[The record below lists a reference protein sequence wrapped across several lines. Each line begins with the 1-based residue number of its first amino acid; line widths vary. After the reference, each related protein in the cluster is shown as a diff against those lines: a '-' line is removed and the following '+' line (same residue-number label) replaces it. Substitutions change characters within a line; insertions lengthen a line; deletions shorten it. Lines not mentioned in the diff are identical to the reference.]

1 MGFQHGLS
9 GLMGAAKDLQV
20 IGNNIANTS
29 TVGFKL
35 SNAQFSDLYAK
46 SMNLSGTSPGGIG
59 VAVATIAQQ
68 FTQGDLVSTANP
80 LDIAINGDGFFR
92 MVKNPSNN
100 VEALYTRNGQFQLDK
115 EGYIVNK
122 TTAGG
127 AYLTGWPS
135 GVKGGD
141 PTPIKIDTSAL
152 PATQTS
158 SGNTKVNLDSR
169 KPVINQDPLTGG
181 TPFDVKDPTS
191 YSDGSGVTIYD
202 SLGNTYNVQTYYVK
216 TGTTAAPNPTST
228 WTVYATVDGVPTPA
242 IVPPATAHQPL
253 GTMTFDANGA
263 MIGTA
268 PIPAPPA
275 PAPAAAPFNINILP
289 KPGAAAFDFEV
300 DYKGSTQTAAE
311 FVNLEQN
318 QNGNAPGILL
328 GFGVD
333 STGKITGSY
342 SNSEFRELGQVLLVN
357 FANPNGLTPQ
367 GDNVWRAS
375 SQSGEPVI
383 NIPGRG
389 RFGTLR
395 SATVESSNVDMTVE
409 LVNMIIAQRVYQ
421 ANAQTIK
428 TQDSV
433 MNTLVNMR

>member
-9 GLMGAAKDLQV
+9 GLMGASKDLQV

-80 LDIAINGDGFFR
+80 LDLAINGDGFFR
-92 MVKNPSNN
+92 MVRDPSNN
-100 VEALYTRNGQFQLDK
+100 VEALYTRNGQFTMDK
-115 EGYIVNK
+115 DGYIVNK

-127 AYLTGWPS
+127 AYLTGWPT

-141 PTPIKIDTSAL
+141 PTPIRINTGTI
-152 PATQTS
+152 PATLTTEAE
-158 SGNTKVNLDSR
+158 TKVNLDSR
-169 KPVINQDPLTGG
+169 VEVIDQLI
-181 TPFDVKDPTS
+181 TPFDINDPES
-191 YSDGSGVTIYD
+191 YHDGSGVTVYD

-216 TGTTAAPNPTST
+216 TSTTALPPTST
-228 WTVYATVDGVPTPA
+228 WTVYGTVDGIPTPE
-242 IVPPATAHQPL
+242 IIPPATAHLPL
-253 GTMTFDANGA
+253 GTLTFDATGVL
-263 MIGTA
+263 TTV
-268 PIPAPPA
+268 PAV
-275 PAPAAAPFNINILP
+275 FNVNIIP
-289 KPGAAAFDFEV
+289 KPGAAAFVVAV
-300 DYKGSTQTAAE
+300 DYAGSTQTAE
-311 FVNLEQN
+311 DFVNIDQT
-318 QNGNAPGILL
+318 QDGNAPGILL
-328 GFGVD
+328 NFGVATD
-333 STGKITGSY
+333 GKITGSY
-342 SNSEFRELGQVLLVN
+342 SNGEFRELGQVLLVN

-375 SQSGEPVI
+375 AQSGEPVI

-395 SATVESSNVDMTVE
+395 SSTVESSNVDMTVE

-433 MNTLVNMR
+433 MNTLVNLR

>member
-9 GLMGAAKDLQV
+9 GLMGASKDLQV

-92 MVKNPSNN
+92 MIKDPLNN
-100 VEALYTRNGQFQLDK
+100 NEALYTRNGQFQLDK

-127 AYLTGWPS
+127 AYLTGWPT

-141 PTPIKIDTSAL
+141 PSAIRIDTSAL
-152 PATQTS
+152 PATQSTS
-158 SGNTKVNLDSR
+158 GKTQVNLDSR
-169 KPVINQDPLTGG
+169 KEVIDQTT
-181 TPFDVKDPTS
+181 TPFNVADGES
-191 YSDGSGVTIYD
+191 YHDGSGVTIYD
-202 SLGNTYNVQTYYVK
+202 SLGNTYNVQTFYVK
-216 TGTTAAPNPTST
+216 TAAGGTPPTST
-228 WTVYATVDGVPTPA
+228 WKVYATVDGVPTPPVA
-242 IVPPATAHQPL
+242 NAGDPHVELGTLTFDSNGVLTTVTPTTPPATPTQATSFVFAVP
-253 GTMTFDANGA
+253 G
-263 MIGTA
+263 
-268 PIPAPPA
+268 
-275 PAPAAAPFNINILP
+275 
-289 KPGAAAFDFEV
+289 KPGASDFNFEV
-300 DYKGSTQTAAE
+300 NYVGSTQTAAE
-311 FVNLEQN
+311 FVNLDQT

-328 GFGVD
+328 NFGVD

-342 SNSEFRELGQVLLVN
+342 SNGEFRELGQVLLVN

-383 NIPGRG
+383 NVPGRG

-395 SATVESSNVDMTVE
+395 SSTVESSNVDMTVE

>member
-46 SMNLSGTSPGGIG
+46 SMNLSGTSPGGLG
-59 VAVATIAQQ
+59 VAVAQIAQQ
-68 FTQGDLVSTANP
+68 FTQGDLKSTANP

-92 MVKNPSNN
+92 VVKDPLNN
-100 VEALYTRNGQFQLDK
+100 NEALYTRNGQFQLDK

-127 AYLTGWPS
+127 AYLTGWPT

-141 PTPIKIDTSAL
+141 PTAIKIDTSAL
-152 PATQTS
+152 PATQTT
-158 SGNTKVNLDSR
+158 SGDTKVNLDSR
-169 KPVINQDPLTGG
+169 KPVINQAT
-181 TPFDVKDPTS
+181 TPFDITDATS
-191 YSDGSGVTIYD
+191 YHDGSGVTVYD
-202 SLGNTYNVQTYYVK
+202 SLGNNYNVQTYYVK
-216 TGTTAAPNPTST
+216 TAATTGATPTST

-242 IVPPATAHQPL
+242 IVPPATAHQPV
-253 GTMTFDANGA
+253 GTLTFNSSGVLTTTPATFD
-263 MIGTA
+263 ID
-268 PIPAPPA
+268 
-275 PAPAAAPFNINILP
+275 ILP
-289 KPGAAAFDFEV
+289 KPGAAAFQFEV
-300 DYKGSTQTAAE
+300 DYAGSTQTASE
-311 FVNLEQN
+311 FVNLDQT
-318 QNGNAPGILL
+318 QNGHAPGILL
-328 GFGVD
+328 NFGVD
-333 STGKITGSY
+333 SLGKITGSY
-342 SNSEFRELGQVLLVN
+342 SNGEFRDLGQVLLVN
-357 FANPNGLTPQ
+357 FSNPNGLTPQ

-383 NIPGRG
+383 NVPGRG

-395 SATVESSNVDMTVE
+395 SSTVESSNVDMTVE

-433 MNTLVNMR
+433 MQTLVNLR